1 MYMLVANSPHG
12 NTLLPLV
19 ANSIEE
25 AEKLLKRVPAH
36 PLVKTFNVLEVPF
49 NIVKTIQ
56 IGTII
61 LPGGSP
67 D

>member
-19 ANSIEE
+19 ADSIEE
-25 AEKLLKRVPAH
+25 AEKLLKRVPMH
-36 PLVKTFNVLEVPF
+36 PLIKTINILEVPF